1 MESNGK
7 KYVKSNEKNNVK
19 NNVKNITCIVCPQG
33 CSLEIW
39 YNMKDEV
46 KEIKGYT
53 CKRGLEYGRAESINP
68 VRTLTTTIRIDGGKL
83 PVIPV
88 KSNKPLP
95 KNLLFECM
103 KIIKKVKLRAPIN
116 SGEVVIEN
124 ILNTGV
130 NIITTR
136 EVQQKVVHLC
146 KCAK

>member
-1 MESNGK
+1 MESN
-7 KYVKSNEKNNVK
+7 VKNYIKSSEKNNI
-19 NNVKNITCIVCPQG
+19 KNITCIVCPQG

-39 YNMKDEV
+39 YNERNEIQ
-46 KEIKGYT
+46 EIKGYT

-68 VRTLTTTIRIDGGKL
+68 VRMLTTTVRIDGGKL

-88 KSNKPLP
+88 KSDKPLP
-95 KNLLFECM
+95 KHLLFECM
-103 KIIKKVKLRAPIN
+103 NIINKVKLRAPIS

-136 EVQQKVVHLC
+136 EM
-146 KCAK
+146 